1 MLIRI
6 IRINWLRFLRRDVLG
21 LPQLLDLLA
30 LIQHHAVVVVVIV
43 DDGALGVLIVF
54 WVPAL
59 GIGLVATADILG
71 LHEQPVHVGSGVKVR
86 GEEGGIGELAP
97 VEMVGGEEGVGL
109 DLKSLGYVAIL

>member
-6 IRINWLRFLRRDVLG
+6 IRINWLRFLRCDVFG

-30 LIQHHAVVVVVIV
+30 LIQHHAVVVV